1 MAIAIPG
8 PFSLKVSCGARAARI
23 GDYDPGERITNPPTP
38 RSKSAARL
46 EQVNKSTYTE
56 CMQDLRLAVR
66 NLWRR
71 PAFTMIAV
79 LTLALGLGA
88 NVAVFSVS
96 NAVLLAPLPY
106 ADPDQVVILN
116 EQTPQIP
123 TLSTTIYNY
132 EDWRDRAKSF
142 SGMAAFHPAN
152 VTVSGVGDPERVAAK
167 MITASLLPL
176 LGVSIDKGRG
186 FGAADDRAGAAAVVI
201 LSEGFASRRFPDQDP
216 IGQAVQLD
224 NTPYTVVGIM
234 PAHFELFQAADVYL
248 PFGPWAS
255 TLPEDR
261 GWHPGIFP
269 IARLKDGVTLDT
281 AQVEMDGISA
291 QLETEYPESNKNLR
305 ALITPAREQLVKN
318 IRPAILLLTAAV
330 ALVLLIACANVANL
344 LLARA
349 VDRQK
354 EIAVRIALGAGRF
367 RIVRQLIVE
376 SVVLSCVG
384 GAAGLLVT
392 TWVVSYLTGSAIAN
406 LPRIQKVGIEWHVVL
421 FALVLAVTTGII
433 FGLVPALHAT
443 QVPIRAS
450 LNEESRGGSSSIRQR
465 KLRSSLVVLEVC
477 VALVLLVGAGV
488 LVRSFAAL
496 TNVPPGFNA
505 ANLLVVNLPLSQ
517 RYHDDVSRSAAVERI
532 VTSVKALPGVQS
544 AAITTMLPM
553 AGAGSTIHFNRA
565 AYPPKGPDDYVMAG
579 YRAITPGYL
588 SALGVPLLRGRMLA
602 ESDREGAPRVVVV
615 NESMAHQYFPDRDAL
630 GQRIQ
635 LGTVP
640 STDFPTMEIV
650 GIVGDMKQS
659 FEAGSNAEMFVPYAQ
674 FPDPILA
681 GMYLN
686 TALVVRT
693 AGNPLD
699 MVRSVRAAIV
709 EIDAAQPLVNVRTME
724 GAMAGTV
731 AQPRFQMTLLL
742 IFASIAVALA
752 AVGVYGIMAYTVSQR
767 TPEIGVRMAV
777 GASPN
782 QVIAMVVWQGARLA
796 VMGVVLGL
804 IAAALAAGAMQA
816 WLFDVKA
823 LDPVTFVSAPLV
835 LGLAALLA
843 SYIPARRAARI
854 SPMVAMG
861 R

>member
-1 MAIAIPG
+1 
-8 PFSLKVSCGARAARI
+8 
-23 GDYDPGERITNPPTP
+23 
-38 RSKSAARL
+38 
-46 EQVNKSTYTE
+46 
-56 CMQDLRLAVR
+56 MQDLRLAFR
-66 NLWRR
+66 HLWRR
-71 PAFTMIAV
+71 PSFALIAI

-88 NVAVFSVS
+88 NAAVFSVS

-106 ADPDQVVILN
+106 VQPEQVVLLA

-123 TLSTTIYNY
+123 TISTTIYNY

-142 SGMAAFHPAN
+142 SAMAAFRPTN
-152 VTVSGVGDPERVAAK
+152 VTVAGFGDPERVPAK

-176 LGVSIDKGRG
+176 LGVSIEKGRE
-186 FGAADDRAGAAAVVI
+186 FGAADDGAGAEPVVM
-201 LSEGFASRRFPDQDP
+201 LSEAFAARRFADQDP
-216 IGQAVQLD
+216 VGQVVQMD

-234 PAHFELFQAADVYL
+234 PGHFELFQPADVYV
-248 PFGPWAS
+248 PFGPWAA

-269 IARLKDGVTLDT
+269 MARLKDGVTLEE
-281 AQVEMDGISA
+281 ARVEMDGISA
-291 QLETEYPESNKNLR
+291 QLEVEYPESNKNLR
-305 ALITPAREQLVKN
+305 ALVTPAQEQLVKN
-318 IRPAILLLTAAV
+318 IRPAILLLTGAV

-354 EIAVRIALGAGRF
+354 EIAVRIALGAGRL

-376 SVVLSCVG
+376 SVLLSCIG

-392 TWVVSYLTGSAIAN
+392 TWVVSYLTGSAIAS
-406 LPRIQKVGIEWHVVL
+406 LPRIQKVGIQWQVVL
-421 FALVLAVTTGII
+421 FALALAVITGIV

-443 QVPIRAS
+443 HTPIRAS
-450 LNEESRGGSSSIRQR
+450 LNEESRGGSGSMRQQ

-477 VALVLLVGAGV
+477 VALVLLVGAGL

-505 ANLLVVNLPLSQ
+505 ANLLVVNLPLSPQ
-517 RYHDDVSRSAAVERI
+517 KYQDDVSRSSVVEKI
-532 VTSVKALPGVQS
+532 VTGVRSLPGVD
-544 AAITTMLPM
+544 AAAMTTMLPM
-553 AGAGSTIHFNRA
+553 AGAGSTIHFNRS

-579 YRAITPGYL
+579 YRAVTPGYL
-588 SALGVPLLRGRMLA
+588 STLGVSLQRGRLLTD
-602 ESDREGAPRVVVV
+602 SDRQGAPKVVVV
-615 NESMAHQYFPDRDAL
+615 NESMARQYFPDRDAL

-659 FEAGSNAEMFVPYAQ
+659 FETGSNGEMFVPYAQ

-681 GMYLN
+681 GMYLS

-699 MVRSVRAAIV
+699 AVRSVRAAIL
-709 EIDAAQPLVNVRTME
+709 EIDAGLPLVNVRTME
-724 GAMAGTV
+724 AAMAGTV
-731 AQPRFQMTLLL
+731 AQPRFQMMLLL

-782 QVIAMVVWQGARLA
+782 QVVAMVVWQGARLA

-816 WLFDVKA
+816 WLFDIKG
-823 LDPVTFVSAPLV
+823 LDPLTFMVAPLV

-854 SPMVAMG
+854 SPLAAMG

>member
-1 MAIAIPG
+1 
-8 PFSLKVSCGARAARI
+8 
-23 GDYDPGERITNPPTP
+23 
-38 RSKSAARL
+38 
-46 EQVNKSTYTE
+46 
-56 CMQDLRLAVR
+56 MQDLRLAVR

-71 PAFTMIAV
+71 PAFTVIAV

-106 ADPDQVVILN
+106 LHPEQVVILN

-123 TLSTTIYNY
+123 TISTTIYNY
-132 EDWRDRAKSF
+132 EDWRARAKSF
-142 SGMAAFHPAN
+142 SAMAAFRPTN
-152 VTVSGVGDPERVAAK
+152 VTVSGAGDPERVPAK

-176 LGVSIDKGRG
+176 LGVSIDKGRA
-186 FGAADDRAGAAAVVI
+186 FGAADDRAGAEPVVM
-201 LSEGFASRRFPDQDP
+201 LSEVYAARRFPGQDP
-216 IGQAVQLD
+216 VGQSVQMD
-224 NTPYTVVGIM
+224 NTPYTVVGVM
-234 PAHFELFQAADVYL
+234 PPHFELFQPADVYV

-269 IARLKDGVTLDT
+269 VARLKEGVTLEA
-281 AQVEMDGISA
+281 AQAEMDGLSA
-291 QLETEYPESNKNLR
+291 QLEAENPESNKNLR
-305 ALITPAREQLVKN
+305 ALVTPAQELLVKN
-318 IRPAILLLTAAV
+318 IRPAILLLTGAV

-354 EIAVRIALGAGRF
+354 EIAVRIALGAGRL

-376 SVVLSCVG
+376 SIVLSCVG

-392 TWVVSYLTGSAIAN
+392 IWVVSYLMGSAAAT

-421 FALVLAVTTGII
+421 FAFVLAVVTGVV
-433 FGLVPALHAT
+433 FGLIPALQAT
-443 QVPIRAS
+443 HVPIRAS
-450 LNEESRGGSSSIRQR
+450 LNEESRGGSGSIRQR

-477 VALVLLVGAGV
+477 VALVLLVGAGL

-496 TNVPPGFNA
+496 TDVPPGFNA
-505 ANLLVVNLPLSQ
+505 ANLLVVNLPLSPQ
-517 RYHDDVSRSAAVERI
+517 RYKDDVSRSAVVEKI
-532 VTSVKALPGVQS
+532 VTNVGSLPGVES

-579 YRAITPGYL
+579 FRAVTPGYL
-588 SALGVPLLRGRMLA
+588 SALGVPLMRGRMLT
-602 ESDREGAPRVVVV
+602 ESDRQGAPKVVVV

-635 LGTVP
+635 LGTIP

-674 FPDPILA
+674 FPDPILS

-693 AGNPLD
+693 AGNPID
-699 MVRSVRAAIV
+699 IVRSVRGTILEV
-709 EIDAAQPLVNVRTME
+709 DAGQPLVNVRTME

-796 VMGVVLGL
+796 IMGVVLGL
-804 IAAALAAGAMQA
+804 IAAALTAGAMQA
-816 WLFDVKA
+816 WLFDVKG
-823 LDPVTFVSAPLV
+823 LDPVTFVIAPLV

-854 SPMVAMG
+854 SPLVAMG

>member
-1 MAIAIPG
+1 M
-8 PFSLKVSCGARAARI
+8 R
-23 GDYDPGERITNPPTP
+23 
-38 RSKSAARL
+38 
-46 EQVNKSTYTE
+46 
-56 CMQDLRLAVR
+56 QDLRLAIR

-71 PAFTMIAV
+71 PASAVIAI

-88 NVAVFSVS
+88 NAAVFSVS

-106 ADPDQVVILN
+106 AHPEQVVMLN

-123 TLSTTIYNY
+123 TISTTIYNY
-132 EDWRDRAKSF
+132 EEWRARAKSF
-142 SGMAAFHPAN
+142 SAIAAFRPTN
-152 VTVSGVGDPERVAAK
+152 VTVAGLGDPERVPAK

-176 LGVSIDKGRG
+176 LGISIEKGRG
-186 FGAADDRAGAAAVVI
+186 FGEADDRAGAEGVVI
-201 LSEGFASRRFPDQDP
+201 VSGAFASRRFAGQDP
-216 IGQAVQLD
+216 IGQTVQMD
-224 NTPYTVVGIM
+224 NSPYTVVGVM
-234 PAHFELFQAADVYL
+234 PRHFELFQPADVYV
-248 PFGPWAS
+248 PFGPWVA

-269 IARLKDGVTLDT
+269 MARLKDGVTLDA

-291 QLETEYPESNKNLR
+291 QLEAEYPETNRNLR
-305 ALITPAREQLVKN
+305 ALVTSAQEQLVKN
-318 IRPAILLLTAAV
+318 IRPAILLLTGAV

-354 EIAVRIALGAGRF
+354 EIAVRIALGAGRL

-392 TWVVSYLTGSAIAN
+392 TWVVSSLTGSAVAS
-406 LPRIQKVGIEWHVVL
+406 LPRIYRVGIEWHVVL
-421 FALVLAVTTGII
+421 FALVLAVVTGIV

-443 QVPIRAS
+443 HVPIRAS
-450 LNEESRGGSSSIRQR
+450 LNEDSRGGSSSVRQR
-465 KLRSSLVVLEVC
+465 KLRSSLVVLEIG
-477 VALVLLVGAGV
+477 VALVLLVSAGL

-505 ANLLVVNLPLSQ
+505 SNLLVVNLPLSPQ
-517 RYHDDVSRSAAVERI
+517 RYQDDVSRSSVVERI
-532 VTSVKALPGVQS
+532 VASVRTLPGVEG
-544 AAITTMLPM
+544 AAMTTMLPM

-579 YRAITPGYL
+579 YRAVTPGYL
-588 SALGVPLLRGRMLA
+588 TTLGVPLKRGRMLT
-602 ESDREGAPRVVVV
+602 ETDRQGAAKVVVI
-615 NESMAHQYFPDRDAL
+615 NESMARQYFPDRDAL

-635 LGTVP
+635 IGTVP
-640 STDFPTMEIV
+640 STDFPTMEVV
-650 GIVGDMKQS
+650 GIVGDMNQS
-659 FEAGSNAEMFVPYAQ
+659 FEAGANAEMFVPYAQ

-699 MVRSVRAAIV
+699 TVRSVRAAIL
-709 EIDAAQPLVNVRTME
+709 EIDSGQPLVNVRTME
-724 GAMAGTV
+724 AAMAGTV
-731 AQPRFQMTLLL
+731 AQPRFQMTLLM

-816 WLFDVKA
+816 WLFDIKG
-823 LDPVTFVSAPLV
+823 LDPLTFFVAPLV

-854 SPMVAMG
+854 SPLAALG

>member
-1 MAIAIPG
+1 
-8 PFSLKVSCGARAARI
+8 
-23 GDYDPGERITNPPTP
+23 
-38 RSKSAARL
+38 
-46 EQVNKSTYTE
+46 
-56 CMQDLRLAVR
+56 MQDLRLAVR
-66 NLWRR
+66 SLWRR
-71 PAFTMIAV
+71 PAFTVIAV

-106 ADPDQVVILN
+106 LHPEQVVILN
-116 EQTPQIP
+116 EQTPLIP

-132 EDWRDRAKSF
+132 EDWRARAKSF
-142 SGMAAFHPAN
+142 SAVAAFRPTN
-152 VTVSGVGDPERVAAK
+152 VTVSGAGDPERVPAK

-176 LGVSIDKGRG
+176 LGVSIDRGRA
-186 FGAADDRAGAAAVVI
+186 FGAADDRAGAEPVVM
-201 LSEGFASRRFPDQDP
+201 LSEAYASRRFPGQDP
-216 IGQAVQLD
+216 VGQSVQID
-224 NTPYTVVGIM
+224 NTPYTVAGVM
-234 PAHFELFQAADVYL
+234 PAHFELFQPADVYL

-269 IARLKDGVTLDT
+269 VARLNEGVTLDA
-281 AQVEMDGISA
+281 AQAEMDGLSA
-291 QLETEYPESNKNLR
+291 QLEAEYPESNKNLR
-305 ALITPAREQLVKN
+305 ALVTPAQELLVKN
-318 IRPAILLLTAAV
+318 IRPAILLLTGAV

-354 EIAVRIALGAGRF
+354 EIAVRIALGAGRL

-376 SVVLSCVG
+376 SIVLSCVG

-392 TWVVSYLTGSAIAN
+392 TWVVSYLTGSAAAT

-421 FALVLAVTTGII
+421 FAFVLAIVTGVV
-433 FGLVPALHAT
+433 FGLIPALHAT
-443 QVPIRAS
+443 HVPIRAS
-450 LNEESRGGSSSIRQR
+450 LNEESRGGSGSIRQR

-477 VALVLLVGAGV
+477 VALVLLVGAGL

-505 ANLLVVNLPLSQ
+505 ANLLVVNLPLSPQ
-517 RYHDDVSRSAAVERI
+517 RYNDDVSRSAVVEKI
-532 VTSVKALPGVQS
+532 VTSVGSLPGVEA

-553 AGAGSTIHFNRA
+553 AGAGATIHFNRA

-579 YRAITPGYL
+579 LRAVTPGYL
-588 SALGVPLLRGRMLA
+588 SALGVPLRRGRMLA
-602 ESDREGAPRVVVV
+602 ESDRQGAPKVVVV

-635 LGTVP
+635 LGTIP
-640 STDFPTMEIV
+640 LTDLPAMEIV

-674 FPDPILA
+674 FPDPILS
-681 GMYLN
+681 GLYLN

-699 MVRSVRAAIV
+699 TVRSVRAAILEV
-709 EIDAAQPLVNVRTME
+709 DAGQPLVSVRTME

-767 TPEIGVRMAV
+767 RPEIGVRMAV

-782 QVIAMVVWQGARLA
+782 QVVAMVVWQGARLA
-796 VMGVVLGL
+796 IMGVVLGL

-816 WLFDVKA
+816 WLFDVKG
-823 LDPVTFVSAPLV
+823 LDPVTFAIAPLV

-854 SPMVAMG
+854 SPLVAMG

>member
-1 MAIAIPG
+1 MH
-8 PFSLKVSCGARAARI
+8 
-23 GDYDPGERITNPPTP
+23 
-38 RSKSAARL
+38 
-46 EQVNKSTYTE
+46 
-56 CMQDLRLAVR
+56 DLRLGLR

-71 PAFTMIAV
+71 PAFAIIAI

-106 ADPDQVVILN
+106 VHPEQVVLLA

-123 TLSTTIYNY
+123 TISTTIYNY

-142 SGMAAFHPAN
+142 SGMAAFRPTN
-152 VTVSGVGDPERVAAK
+152 VTVAGLGDPERVPAK
-167 MITASLLPL
+167 MITSSLLPL
-176 LGVSIDKGRG
+176 LGISIEKGRG
-186 FGAADDRAGAAAVVI
+186 FGAADDRAGAEHVAI
-201 LSEGFASRRFPDQDP
+201 LSEPYAARRFPGQDS
-216 IGQAVQLD
+216 IGQTLQLD
-224 NTPYTVVGIM
+224 NLPYTVVGVM
-234 PAHFELFQAADVYL
+234 PSHFELFQPADVYV
-248 PFGPWAS
+248 PFEPWAA

-269 IARLKDGVTLDT
+269 IARLKDGVTLEE
-281 AQVEMDGISA
+281 ARAEMDGISA
-291 QLETEYPESNKNLR
+291 QLEAEYSESNKNLR
-305 ALITPAREQLVKN
+305 ALVTPAQEQLVKN
-318 IRPAILLLTAAV
+318 IRPAILLLTGAV

-354 EIAVRIALGAGRF
+354 EIAVRIALGAGRL

-376 SVVLSCVG
+376 SVLLSCVG

-392 TWVVSYLTGSAIAN
+392 TWVVSYLTGSAIAS
-406 LPRIQKVGIEWHVVL
+406 LPRIQKVGIEWQVVV
-421 FALVLAVTTGII
+421 FALVLAVVTGVI

-450 LNEESRGGSSSIRQR
+450 LNEESRGGSGSVRQR
-465 KLRSSLVVLEVC
+465 KLHSSLVVLEVC
-477 VALVLLVGAGV
+477 VALVLLVGAGL

-496 TNVPPGFNA
+496 THVPPGFNA
-505 ANLLVVNLPLSQ
+505 ANLLVVNLPLSPQ
-517 RYHDDVSRSAAVERI
+517 QYQDDVSRSSVVDRI
-532 VTSVKALPGVQS
+532 VSSVRSLPGVE
-544 AAITTMLPM
+544 AAGMTTMLPM
-553 AGAGSTIHFNRA
+553 AGAGTTIHFNRA

-579 YRAITPGYL
+579 YRAVTPGYL
-588 SALGVPLLRGRMLA
+588 STLGVPLVRGRLLTDA
-602 ESDREGAPRVVVV
+602 DRQGAPKVVVV
-615 NESMAHQYFPDRDAL
+615 NESMARLYFPDRDAL

-640 STDFPTMEIV
+640 STDFPTIEVV

-659 FEAGSNAEMFVPYAQ
+659 FETGSNAEMFVPYPQ

-693 AGNPLD
+693 SGSPLD
-699 MVRSVRAAIV
+699 IVKSVRAAIL
-709 EIDAAQPLVNVRTME
+709 EIDPGQPLVNVRTME
-724 GAMAGTV
+724 AAMAGTV
-731 AQPRFQMTLLL
+731 AQPRFQMTLLM
-742 IFASIAVALA
+742 IFASIAVALS

-816 WLFDVKA
+816 WLFDVKG
-823 LDPVTFVSAPLV
+823 LDPLTFIVAPMV

-854 SPMVAMG
+854 SPLAAMG